1 MKAFYFYTFLLFL
14 AYSKLIQN
22 NLNINKE
29 NYKSSIIGLK
39 NNLQLKNE
47 NLKKNLVIVVITNYD
62 WDKIGIFFN
71 SYVKANFEKH

>member
-39 NNLQLKNE
+39 NNLQLKKE
-47 NLKKNLVIVVITNYD
+47 NLKKNLLIVVITNYD
-62 WDKIGIFFN
+62 
-71 SYVKANFEKH
+71 